1 MLLWQRERAAICE
14 VVQSASASS
23 WFEPMGEMI
32 DKLDAMESRIAG
44 LTEHRE
50 AAQVNLQNNE
60 YAQVKEV
67 LSPLAQYF
75 RGIEFDSCRLS
86 AHRDAYHD
94 PPGLVNA

>member
-1 MLLWQRERAAICE
+1 
-14 VVQSASASS
+14 
-23 WFEPMGEMI
+23 MI
-32 DKLDAMESRIAG
+32 DNLDAMESRIAG

-50 AAQVNLQNNE
+50 AAKLNLQNNE

-75 RGIEFDSCRLS
+75 RGIEFRKFVAFLLIGMLITI
-86 AHRDAYHD
+86 